1 MDGGSKMSAR
11 CLFFSST
18 VARER
23 KARCHIR
30 RFIGPLCCRLIP
42 LRAVL
47 FARLLHLLPLKIN
60 SLALPCAPPA
70 APARARARA
79 RERPP
84 LPLPATPRSSSRS
97 LSLSLSRFFSFFL
110 SLALLLSF
118 PRSFSCFSRSRFT
131 SCNATDTFT
140 RTFEPLSRAFSR
152 TFRARRP
159 TDQPLDSLE
168 SRRWHRVAARRR
180 LSPLPPPPPPPP
192 PLWMMVMVM
201 VVMMMMMTTRL

>member
-1 MDGGSKMSAR
+1 MANQSSRRGREGKGRMRGREERGAGGKAEGWVGVATAVWRHTLLTVDGGSKMSAR

-70 APARARARA
+70 APARARARTRA
-79 RERPP
+79 LASV
-84 LPLPATPRSSSRS
+84 LP
-97 LSLSLSRFFSFFL
+97 SLSRYPSLLLALSLFLVFLFFL
-110 SLALLLSF
+110 ISRVPCLVFSLFLLLLALALHVL
-118 PRSFSCFSRSRFT
+118 
-131 SCNATDTFT
+131 
-140 RTFEPLSRAFSR
+140 
-152 TFRARRP
+152 
-159 TDQPLDSLE
+159 
-168 SRRWHRVAARRR
+168 
-180 LSPLPPPPPPPP
+180 
-192 PLWMMVMVM
+192 
-201 VVMMMMMTTRL
+201 